1 MTGGRTEGVPA
12 QGGCGRGNFSAY
24 ADASRLRVSGL
35 RPQRES
41 APHRARGPGDRLRP
55 LLPGAQDL
63 WGNRA
68 VIQGGKDKSQPLL
81 THNAHAHATAHARGD
96 PGDSS
101 TTRRREKEA
110 RPHCPPR
117 LSGRS
122 PLRALRAGLSF
133 LRQGHL
139 RISRAETRTKN
150 TACDRQWEAFQSNEM
165 KLPET
170 ACYGRINNRPWDRA
184 GVGSNPSSSTY
195 LTSNGYLATQSPH
208 PLACERRVP
217 PPQCSGKLLALSPAR
232 SQPLPGPLPQVLV
245 GGKVN
250 K

>member
-1 MTGGRTEGVPA
+1 MLMLTRAGSGSRGCGRTESPPPTEHGA
-12 QGGCGRGNFSAY
+12 RETGCGHCSPELRTSGGTGRSSKAGRITPSHFSHTMHTHTHTHTPEGTLGTALQRGTARRKRGRT
-24 ADASRLRVSGL
+24 AS
-35 RPQRES
+35 
-41 APHRARGPGDRLRP
+41 
-55 LLPGAQDL
+55 
-63 WGNRA
+63 
-68 VIQGGKDKSQPLL
+68 
-81 THNAHAHATAHARGD
+81 
-96 PGDSS
+96 
-101 TTRRREKEA
+101 
-110 RPHCPPR
+110 PR

-232 SQPLPGPLPQVLV
+232 SQPLPRPLPQVLV